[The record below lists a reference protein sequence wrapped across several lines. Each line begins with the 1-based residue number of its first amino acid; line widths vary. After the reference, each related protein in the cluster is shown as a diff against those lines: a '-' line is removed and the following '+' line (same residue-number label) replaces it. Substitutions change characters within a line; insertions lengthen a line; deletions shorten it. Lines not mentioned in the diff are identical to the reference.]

1 MSPDRRRLITET
13 APPIE
18 AVSGIKPGYYSG
30 TVATGE
36 DLKARYRVIGVEKES
51 ILLDRPVKDEDFP
64 DVDGDGRRM
73 VSLYEFGEGDEVVV
87 YRSVFIGARQ
97 P

>member
-1 MSPDRRRLITET
+1 M
-13 APPIE
+13 
-18 AVSGIKPGYYSG
+18 
-30 TVATGE
+30 
-36 DLKARYRVIGVEKES
+36 ES